1 MRSIV
6 GYSPTFGEVGNSGKS
21 ISSILRSPGPM
32 RPKSAL
38 PLTVDEI
45 ASSGLVSASVL
56 ADLDSEEVYGLWTYG
71 KRHQE
76 MWRERDEDGE
86 PRDRYRMVPKAKDE
100 WLAVPIPLSGAGLS
114 RANVDAARER
124 ISSNTRRPPSTSAG
138 RFWQLSGGIVHCAEC
153 GSALSPKSRRR
164 RGKVE
169 FWYLCRQRYG
179 NGPRD
184 CTHARM
190 YRADVLE
197 NSVWRVVWE
206 LISDPEHIMLQ
217 YDQNM
222 EHKRRQIR
230 GNPRQGGA
238 RPPRKT
244 REVKAEA
251 LGLPRPRRRSRH

>member
-1 MRSIV
+1 MVCGLTASATRRCGES
-6 GYSPTFGEVGNSGKS
+6 GTRMGSLATATGWCLRLKTSGWPCLSPSRARGSREQTWTRRGNVS
-21 ISSILRSPGPM
+21 RATHA
-32 RPKSAL
+32 AL
-38 PLTVDEI
+38 PLRRRVVSGSFPVGLSTVPSAAARSARSRVGDGGKS
-45 ASSGLVSASVL
+45 SSGI
-56 ADLDSEEVYGLWTYG
+56 Y
-71 KRHQE
+71 
-76 MWRERDEDGE
+76 
-86 PRDRYRMVPKAKDE
+86 
-100 WLAVPIPLSGAGLS
+100 
-114 RANVDAARER
+114 
-124 ISSNTRRPPSTSAG
+124 AG
-138 RFWQLSGGIVHCAEC
+138 RGTAT
-153 GSALSPKSRRR
+153 A
-164 RGKVE
+164 
-169 FWYLCRQRYG
+169 
-179 NGPRD
+179 PRD